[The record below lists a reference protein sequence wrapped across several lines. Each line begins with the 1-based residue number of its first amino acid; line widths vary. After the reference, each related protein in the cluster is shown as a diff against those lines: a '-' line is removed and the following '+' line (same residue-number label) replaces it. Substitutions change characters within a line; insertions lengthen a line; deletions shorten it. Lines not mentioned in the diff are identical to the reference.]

1 MHLRKIIGPSALIT
15 QTPCELRNN
24 PSCPSAAEQKGPWME
39 EEHLHFPHRIH
50 LACKWAWLLPMPAF
64 ASGTWDSP
72 DLFDVALFK
81 HSDHPVKLRLMD
93 RACHSERPRQ
103 RGDNLVTRT
112 HLSFVVERDI
122 VCTGALVSAV
132 LTQALCE
139 PQCSQ
144 GCHLGLNNPR
154 CHYLGY
160 LSIPPS
166 PLWPNNTQTV
176 EAGGACTYACVCSM
190 LCDIMCLCDCVN
202 TVDCLFPYG
211 EGLMHSCTCP
221 LNGIPSMENN
231 RWGEVA
237 LGQGV
242 AETDNVFRCI
252 TYLFMPKM
260 LLIFLKM
267 FSIPCFILIFSHFFS
282 FKTRSSLLVY
292 CDFVNLISVFYTR
305 TKYIHTFK

>member
-1 MHLRKIIGPSALIT
+1 M
-15 QTPCELRNN
+15 E
-24 PSCPSAAEQKGPWME
+24 E

-93 RACHSERPRQ
+93 GACHSERPRQ

-132 LTQALCE
+132 LIQALCE
-139 PQCSQ
+139 LQCSQ
-144 GCHLGLNNPR
+144 SCHLGLNNPR

-160 LSIPPS
+160 LSIPP
-166 PLWPNNTQTV
+166 PNTHTLWPNNTQTV
-176 EAGGACTYACVCSM
+176 GAEAACTYVCVFY
-190 LCDIMCLCDCVN
+190 ILCDCVY

-211 EGLMHSCTCP
+211 VRLMHSCTCP

-237 LGQGV
+237 SGQGI
-242 AETDNVFRCI
+242 AETQHVLHCI
-252 TYLFMPKM
+252 TYWFMPK
-260 LLIFLKM
+260 IWVIFFLKCSE
-267 FSIPCFILIFSHFFS
+267 FPVFYWFFK
-282 FKTRSSLLVY
+282 FKTRSLLLVCY
-292 CDFVNLISVFYTR
+292 DFVDLISVIWMR
-305 TKYIHTFK
+305 P